1 MTDHEEF
8 WIAVAIVAA
17 LAVLIALR
25 MVLKR
30 RALSRAQ
37 RAEQDAGVTPPDLA
51 APAPPPLPREEDCA
65 GAAPAGRPVRLF
77 L

>member
-1 MTDHEEF
+1 MTDHQEF
-8 WIAVAIVAA
+8 WSAVAIVAA

-37 RAEQDAGVTPPDLA
+37 RAELDAGVTPPDLA
-51 APAPPPLPREEDCA
+51 APAPAPPPLPREED
-65 GAAPAGRPVRLF
+65 
-77 L
+77 